1 MLRHLPPSSKNVL
14 LNLFN
19 NIWLSG
25 NFPPQWRKAIII
37 PLPKPGKDTTRAI
50 NYRPIALT
58 SCLCKT
64 MERMINDRL
73 VWYLERNNIISRYQS
88 GFRKNR
94 STLDNLIRLE
104 THIREGFIQKA
115 HTVAIFFD
123 IEKAYDTT
131 WKYGILKDIYNCG
144 LRGRLPVFIRG
155 FLEDRSFRVRLGS
168 TLSDLHP
175 QEMGVPQGSV
185 LSVTLFSLKINS
197 IVDCLPRDV
206 QSSLFVDDFL
216 IYYSSCNM
224 AIIERKLQL
233 CLNKLSTWADT
244 NGFRFSKNK
253 TVCVHF
259 CNLRNIHPDPEIFLN
274 GEQVPT
280 ETETKF
286 LGLIFDKKLNFK
298 NHIRALKIKCTQTMN
313 LLKTVCKKSWGA
325 DRTTLMKLYR
335 ALIRSKLDYGCVVYG
350 AARPSYLLAL
360 DPCHHQGMRIALGAF
375 RTSPVQ
381 SLYAESGEPP
391 LSLRRKKLALQYY
404 TKLSANKNN
413 PAYNAV
419 FAPRYMEAFQNKTSA
434 IPTFGIRARRL
445 AEDAGFEVEN
455 SVAHINLPQTPPWL
469 FTRPNINLAL
479 TKFKKADTDPLTFKT
494 KYLEVCSDYTGY
506 TQIFTDGSKDTDR
519 VAYAAVGVT
528 FSTAGRVNAHSSVYT
543 AELKAINAALEY
555 ISQSDGKKF
564 VLICDSLSCL
574 QAIQNA
580 RWENPCI
587 LEILLKLNNLQRIH
601 TEVIFI
607 WVPSHVGIG
616 GNERADQLAKAALQ
630 YPEVT
635 GGRIPFTDLKS
646 AIIKFI
652 DTKFQNMWDLETNN
666 KLHNIEPILK
676 NIKPSQL
683 VRKDDSVLTRCK
695 LGHTH
700 LTHGFLLRRE
710 RAPECPHCNCLLTV
724 KHILI
729 DCQFYADIR
738 RQYYTASTLQEVF
751 NDSTSAI
758 INFVKAINIYHKI

>member
-1 MLRHLPPSSKNVL
+1 
-14 LNLFN
+14 
-19 NIWLSG
+19 
-25 NFPPQWRKAIII
+25 
-37 PLPKPGKDTTRAI
+37 
-50 NYRPIALT
+50 
-58 SCLCKT
+58 
-64 MERMINDRL
+64 
-73 VWYLERNNIISRYQS
+73 
-88 GFRKNR
+88 
-94 STLDNLIRLE
+94 
-104 THIREGFIQKA
+104 
-115 HTVAIFFD
+115 
-123 IEKAYDTT
+123 
-131 WKYGILKDIYNCG
+131 
-144 LRGRLPVFIRG
+144 
-155 FLEDRSFRVRLGS
+155 
-168 TLSDLHP
+168 
-175 QEMGVPQGSV
+175 
-185 LSVTLFSLKINS
+185 
-197 IVDCLPRDV
+197 
-206 QSSLFVDDFL
+206 
-216 IYYSSCNM
+216 
-224 AIIERKLQL
+224 
-233 CLNKLSTWADT
+233 
-244 NGFRFSKNK
+244 
-253 TVCVHF
+253 
-259 CNLRNIHPDPEIFLN
+259 
-274 GEQVPT
+274 
-280 ETETKF
+280 
-286 LGLIFDKKLNFK
+286 
-298 NHIRALKIKCTQTMN
+298 
-313 LLKTVCKKSWGA
+313 
-325 DRTTLMKLYR
+325 
-335 ALIRSKLDYGCVVYG
+335 
-350 AARPSYLLAL
+350 
-360 DPCHHQGMRIALGAF
+360 
-375 RTSPVQ
+375 
-381 SLYAESGEPP
+381 LYAESGEPP

-652 DTKFQNMWDLETNN
+652 DTKFQNIGIW
-666 KLHNIEPILK
+666 K
-676 NIKPSQL
+676 Q
-683 VRKDDSVLTRCK
+683 
-695 LGHTH
+695 
-700 LTHGFLLRRE
+700 
-710 RAPECPHCNCLLTV
+710 
-724 KHILI
+724 
-729 DCQFYADIR
+729 
-738 RQYYTASTLQEVF
+738 
-751 NDSTSAI
+751 I
-758 INFVKAINIYHKI
+758 ISCTISNPY